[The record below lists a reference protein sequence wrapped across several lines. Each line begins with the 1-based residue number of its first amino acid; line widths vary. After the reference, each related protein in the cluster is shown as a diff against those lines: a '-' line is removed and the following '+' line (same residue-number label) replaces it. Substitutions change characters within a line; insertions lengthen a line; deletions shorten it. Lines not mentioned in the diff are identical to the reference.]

1 MSLLHACRY
10 VARVAKWRRK
20 SGTKSH
26 ARAVLQERGYNWLWH
41 RITGVVLSVLIF
53 PSPIWM
59 GLPWKNCEQFSDQAK
74 SYIVDQKDYKWNYCI
89 WIGKDSMAEFFVMS
103 LLCFKY
109 ITQFHHYFCML
120 FEIFYNNHLVVPYS
134 IDMTLSLSI
143 NLDYILAPTH
153 TPSHAKKKNTDK
165 DYH

>member
-1 MSLLHACRY
+1 MSQGLQNEEGKVEQKVMPGLFCRKG
-10 VARVAKWRRK
+10 ATIG
-20 SGTKSH
+20 SGIGS
-26 ARAVLQERGYNWLWH
+26 
-41 RITGVVLSVLIF
+41 GVVLSVLIF

-134 IDMTLSLSI
+134 IDMTLSLNQSR
-143 NLDYILAPTH
+143 LYPCPHPH
-153 TPSHAKKKNTDK
+153 TVSRKKEK
-165 DYH
+165 YW